1 MLGAEQRSFSQQRV
15 DGFGA
20 EGVML
25 PSPSSLANRS
35 TAKVNATVQRRS
47 AASPELAGVAQPS
60 PAELTQEAL
69 RPMVLPALFGTD
81 GRLLVPAA
89 LRGTR
94 EILMH
99 QNLMADQAGLERIRD
114 EEHLRRLYAQHQ
126 LVMFSEDASLR
137 MNPELPWLHRTAR
150 PWTVRFAADTAHA
163 FYDRFHQP
171 LQVNSAVRTV
181 VYQLRLQ
188 RSNGNA
194 AAIAGETASPHLTGQ
209 ALDFGKRGMSLTE
222 IAWMRAYLLPLMMA
236 GRIDV
241 EEEFQQACFHISVYR
256 SYTLTQPSSAPKI
269 EVAGVPA
276 TGLRPAREPSP
287 EIKPSVLAPA
297 SIMGQQ
303 P

>member
-1 MLGAEQRSFSQQRV
+1 MLGVEQRSPLQQRV

-20 EGVML
+20 EGAML
-25 PSPSSLANRS
+25 PSPSSPANQS
-35 TAKVNATVQRRS
+35 TAKVSTTVQKRA

-114 EEHLRRLYAQHQ
+114 EEHLRRLYAEHQ

-163 FYDRFHQP
+163 FYGRFHQP

-194 AAIAGETASPHLTGQ
+194 AAVAGETASPHLTGQ
-209 ALDFGKRGMSLTE
+209 ALDFGKRGMSLAE

-256 SYTLTQPSSAPKI
+256 SYTLTRPASAPRV
-269 EVAGVPA
+269 EVADIPPS
-276 TGLRPAREPSP
+276 GLRLDRQPLT
-287 EIKPSVLAPA
+287 EIKPSVLPPA
-297 SIMGQQ
+297 SILEQE